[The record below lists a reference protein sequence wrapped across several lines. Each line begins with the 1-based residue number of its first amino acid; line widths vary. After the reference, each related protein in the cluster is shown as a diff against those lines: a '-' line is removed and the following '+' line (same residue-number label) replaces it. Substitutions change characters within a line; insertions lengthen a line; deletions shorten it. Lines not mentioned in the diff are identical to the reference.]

1 MPYTTI
7 LFYVLAFII
16 VISAVMVVF
25 NKNIIHSAFSLFFT
39 LFAVSGIYVLLS
51 ADFIAITQI
60 MIYVGGILI
69 LLLFGVMLTTNI
81 TDLELKSK
89 NLNTIPGIIFTVGII
104 SILVFIITTTKW
116 NEKQPVMNV
125 ETVSQIGKML
135 LTNYLL
141 PFEIASI
148 VLLVALIGSAM
159 FARRINRD

>member
-7 LFYVLAFII
+7 IFYVLAF
-16 VISAVMVVF
+16 VTVFSAVMVVF
-25 NKNIIHSAFSLFFT
+25 NKNVIHSAFSLFFA
-39 LFAVSGIYVLLS
+39 LFAVSGFYVLLQ

-69 LLLFGVMLTTNI
+69 LLLFGVMLTTKI
-81 TDLELKSK
+81 TDVQINSKS
-89 NLNTIPGIIFTVGII
+89 LNTIPGLIFTAGII
-104 SILVFIITTTKW
+104 TILTFIIISTKW
-116 NEKQPVMNV
+116 NIKHPVDTN
-125 ETVSQIGKML
+125 ESVSQIGRLL

-159 FARRINRD
+159 FARRINKD